1 MRFPFIRKNRSI
13 FTGNL
18 GRFGSS
24 FTEKW
29 ETHSRLR
36 KRNGG
41 MRLDCFLEIHS
52 ITGNAVDL
60 TKLPSW
66 VESVTMFKGRNP
78 GQFVGADPSNTSYL
92 VDPRDSTGTQ

>member
-1 MRFPFIRKNRSI
+1 M
-13 FTGNL
+13 GNAQSTKKTKRRHGVGL
-18 GRFGSS
+18 FFG
-24 FTEKW
+24 
-29 ETHSRLR
+29 
-36 KRNGG
+36 N
-41 MRLDCFLEIHS
+41 S

>member
-1 MRFPFIRKNRSI
+1 MRFPLIRKNRSI

-18 GRFGSS
+18 GLFGSS
-24 FTEKW
+24 FTDEW

-41 MRLDCFLEIHS
+41 TGWTVFGNS